1 MMKKIV
7 ELGWTDWLLFITL
20 FIIAVSLMVFSIGY
34 AIYPYKQDIDHRKE
48 MDLSYRNNMEKCQQ
62 LISQVDTCSTY
73 DSAIAAIYAS
83 QITIV
88 ESQDTLIND
97 LRQETNNNIDKINAL
112 ISFWVGIMGLLGVF
126 VPLILQ
132 FRLHYTDKRLRDDL
146 DKKQM
151 RIESLI
157 SINRLN
163 TFRIIAEHGLKQER
177 SDSIDVM
184 RKLWEQSNDDFEKMI
199 NFCFADKLNDN
210 EGVRLNLIN
219 SLVHILVTLSRLEKN
234 GYFKRLRTIKRISD
248 KLNLLVS
255 KIISKTYT
263 DWETLHEEMKCILI
277 ELRKIDFNINGQRQA

>member
-1 MMKKIV
+1 MKKIV
-7 ELGWTDWLLFITL
+7 KLGWMDRILL
-20 FIIAVSLMVFSIGY
+20 IILCIVAVSLMFFSIGY

-48 MDLSYRNNMEKCQQ
+48 IDLSYRNNMEKRQQ
-62 LISQVDTCSTY
+62 LIGLVDTCSTY

-88 ESQDTLIND
+88 ESQDNLIND

-132 FRLHYTDKRLRDDL
+132 FRLHYTDKKLRDEL
-146 DKKQM
+146 DEKQM
-151 RIESLI
+151 RLESLL

-163 TFRIIAEHGLKQER
+163 SFRIIAEHGIKQEH

-210 EGVRLNLIN
+210 EEVRLNLIN
-219 SLVHILVTLSRLEKN
+219 SLVHILVTLSRLEEN
-234 GYFKRLRTIKRISD
+234 GYFKRLRKIQRISD

-277 ELRKIDFNINGQRQA
+277 ELRKMDFNINGQRQA

>member
-7 ELGWTDWLLFITL
+7 ELGWTDWFLFITL

-48 MDLSYRNNMEKCQQ
+48 MDLSYRNNMEKRQQ

-88 ESQDTLIND
+88 KSQDTLIND

-112 ISFWVGIMGLLGVF
+112 ISCWVGIMGLLGVF

-132 FRLHYTDKRLRDDL
+132 FRLHHTDKRLRDDL
-146 DKKQM
+146 DKKKM

-157 SINRLN
+157 SINRLH

-234 GYFKRLRTIKRISD
+234 GYFKRLREIKHISD

-255 KIISKTYT
+255 NIISKTYK

-277 ELRKIDFNINGQRQA
+277 ELRKMDFNINGRRQA

>member
-1 MMKKIV
+1 MKKIV
-7 ELGWTDWLLFITL
+7 KLGWMDRILL
-20 FIIAVSLMVFSIGY
+20 IILCIVAVSLMFFSIGY

-48 MDLSYRNNMEKCQQ
+48 MDLSYRNNMEKRQQ

-88 ESQDTLIND
+88 KSQDTLIND

-132 FRLHYTDKRLRDDL
+132 FRLHYTDKKLRDEL
-146 DKKQM
+146 DEKQM
-151 RIESLI
+151 RLESLL

-163 TFRIIAEHGLKQER
+163 SFRIIAEHGIKQEC
-177 SDSIDVM
+177 SDRGDVM
-184 RKLWEQSNDDFEKMI
+184 QKLWEQSNDDLEKMI
-199 NFCFADKLNDN
+199 NYCFTDKQNEND
-210 EGVRLNLIN
+210 ETRLNLVN
-219 SLVHILVTLSRLEKN
+219 SLVHILVTVSRVKI
-234 GYFKRLRTIKRISD
+234 FPHIKHRRRIDQISD

-255 KIISKTYT
+255 KIISKTYK

-277 ELRKIDFNINGQRQA
+277 ELRKMDFNINGQRQA